1 MNWIKKGGKMAKANG
16 KISKAKLHK
25 KMCDLAWKDLEQY
38 RYKFFKY
45 KIDTGY
51 YPFFMQLKDAMH
63 NLLQGGI
70 CVHSLNSMI
79 KDAKKDA
86 VDFEKGRLAD
96 H

>member
-1 MNWIKKGGKMAKANG
+1 MAKANG

-25 KMCDLAWKDLEQY
+25 KMWDLAWKDLEQY

-79 KDAKKDA
+79 KDAKKMQLILKKED
-86 VDFEKGRLAD
+86 
-96 H
+96 

>member
-1 MNWIKKGGKMAKANG
+1 M
-16 KISKAKLHK
+16 
-25 KMCDLAWKDLEQY
+25 
-38 RYKFFKY
+38 KY

-86 VDFEKGRLAD
+86 IKFEKQRLED